1 MASGSHPTPDGASED
16 AGIAL
21 HRIGQIAVVVGDV
34 DRAVRFYRDTLGL
47 RLLFQA
53 PPGLAFFECG
63 GVRLML
69 GLREGADTG
78 TSIIY
83 YAVDDIQ
90 RAYTT
95 LMARGVRFVGQPHIV
110 ARMPD
115 HDLWL
120 AECRDSEGNVLALM
134 CEMRREKPSEKPD
147 EKPR

>member
-1 MASGSHPTPDGASED
+1 MADQKSSSDGDD
-16 AGIAL
+16 AGL
-21 HRIGQIAVVVGDV
+21 QRVGQISIIVRDV
-34 DRAVRFYRDTLGL
+34 ERAVAFYRDTLGL

-69 GLREGADTG
+69 SLAEGTEAG

-90 RAYTT
+90 RAHGV
-95 LMARGVRFVGQPHIV
+95 LAARGVRFVGQPHIV

-120 AECRDSEGNVLALM
+120 AEFRDSEDNALALM
-134 CEMRREKPSEKPD
+134 CEMRR
-147 EKPR
+147 